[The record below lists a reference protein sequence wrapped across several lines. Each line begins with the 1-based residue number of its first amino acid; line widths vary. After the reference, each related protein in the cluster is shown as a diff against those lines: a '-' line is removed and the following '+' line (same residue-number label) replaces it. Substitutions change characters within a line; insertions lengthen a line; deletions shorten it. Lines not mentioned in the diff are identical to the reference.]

1 MNSPL
6 INQAARFYL
15 PTFIVTLAFVLTTF
29 ASVNAQGVGST
40 RGLTTGEGSNAIQGR
55 VFFPPGEIS
64 SGKAIKLHLES
75 NETTGT
81 PSAVTDQDG
90 TFRFN
95 GISPGNYSVVVDGG
109 KEYEST
115 REPINIDIGSRGR
128 IVQVSI
134 QLRPKVDS
142 SNPAFAGV
150 PRPALEAYQKGAAA
164 AQKGDSKAA
173 VQFFTQAVAAAP
185 DFALALNELGTQYEK
200 QFQWSQAAE
209 TFAAL
214 VKLKP
219 TDATAQTS
227 LGIALY
233 NEGDQ
238 LMRQQKIDEA
248 EKKFN
253 GCEAALREAI
263 KLKAPGPTAHYYLG
277 LMLIKFK
284 AYDEAQ
290 KELELAISNGGE
302 NLARA
307 HKFLGGVYMKTNK
320 NKEAADELEKSLRL
334 DPKDPDADRMKASI
348 KELRSKQ

>member
-6 INQAARFYL
+6 INQSNRFYL
-15 PTFIVTLAFVLTTF
+15 PTFIVTLAFVLTAF

-95 GISPGNYSVVVDGG
+95 GVSPGNYSVVVDGG

-164 AQKGDSKAA
+164 AQKGDAKTA
-173 VQFFTQAVAAAP
+173 VQFLTQAVAAAP
-185 DFALALNELGTQYEK
+185 DFALAL
-200 QFQWSQAAE
+200 S
-209 TFAAL
+209 
-214 VKLKP
+214 
-219 TDATAQTS
+219 
-227 LGIALY
+227 
-233 NEGDQ
+233 
-238 LMRQQKIDEA
+238 
-248 EKKFN
+248 
-253 GCEAALREAI
+253 
-263 KLKAPGPTAHYYLG
+263 
-277 LMLIKFK
+277 
-284 AYDEAQ
+284 
-290 KELELAISNGGE
+290 
-302 NLARA
+302 
-307 HKFLGGVYMKTNK
+307 
-320 NKEAADELEKSLRL
+320 
-334 DPKDPDADRMKASI
+334 
-348 KELRSKQ
+348 